1 MDIDEQARSRVG
13 QVYKQKYTLGRLIG
27 SGGMAAVYEAT
38 HRNGHRVAIK
48 VLHRHIA
55 ANGDLRARFLR
66 EGYVANKVGHPGAVR
81 VIDDDI
87 AEDESV
93 FLVMDLLEGE
103 TLDARARR
111 FGGRLPAHEMC
122 TLAFQALD
130 VLAAAHEKGVVHRD
144 VKPEN
149 LFLTVDGAL
158 KVLDFG
164 IARVLMETTEKQ
176 TATRAGITIGTPAFM
191 APEQALGQSA
201 RVDGQTD
208 LWAVAATMFTMISG
222 QFVHE
227 AETMEEMLI
236 RAGSVHARSVLVAAP
251 DLPPRV
257 ANVIDRALSFTKT
270 ARWPDARVM
279 QSVLED
285 AYQFSY
291 GAPIPEG
298 RDSSRAP
305 SSRAAA
311 FAPTVNAGTLAE
323 HLAFPLIPL
332 SSRIP
337 TPEGVVR
344 DRRANW
350 IPQDGGSGVGPNS
363 TTNGVAQDEIRL
375 PVRVQWGTL
384 LLGVCVL
391 AGVVAAAV
399 AIEHRVAPSEGSA
412 SPALSTGPTAASAA
426 TQLPEPPVSL
436 APEPPAAPLLPV
448 APEAPAT
455 PSPPVVPEPSAPSA
469 APSIESP
476 SPVEPTPSSEA
487 TPPVARPAVTLPPP
501 AKVRRNPEPPPVVKP
516 ARPEFV
522 PPMPFCNPNF
532 VVDSEGNKIF
542 KPECFPGAPPL

>member
-1 MDIDEQARSRVG
+1 
-13 QVYKQKYTLGRLIG
+13 
-27 SGGMAAVYEAT
+27 MAAVYEAT

-55 ANGDLRARFLR
+55 ANADLRARFLR

-81 VIDDDI
+81 VLDDDI

-111 FGGRLPAHEMC
+111 FGGRLPAHEVC

-130 VLAAAHEKGVVHRD
+130 VLAAAHERGVVHRD

-149 LFLTVDGAL
+149 LFLTVGGAL

-164 IARVLMETTEKQ
+164 IARVLMETNEKQ
-176 TATRAGITIGTPAFM
+176 TATRAGITIGTPSFM
-191 APEQALGQSA
+191 APEQALGQQA
-201 RVDGQTD
+201 RIDGQTD

-236 RAGSVHARSVLVAAP
+236 RAGSVQARSVLVAAP

-257 ANVIDRALSFTKT
+257 ANVIDRALSFEKT

-298 RDSSRAP
+298 RDSSRSP

-323 HLAFPLIPL
+323 HLAFPLVP
-332 SSRIP
+332 SSPRVP
-337 TPEGVVR
+337 TPVSVAQDGRGKGVVL
-344 DRRANW
+344 
-350 IPQDGGSGVGPNS
+350 DGTSGGGPNS
-363 TTNGVAQDEIRL
+363 TTNGLAQDEIRL

-384 LLGVCVL
+384 FLGVCVL
-391 AGVVAAAV
+391 IGVVVGAV
-399 AIEHRVAPSEGSA
+399 AIERRVAPNDAAA

-426 TQLPEPPVSL
+426 TQSPEPPVSL
-436 APEPPAAPLLPV
+436 APEPPATPPLPV
-448 APEAPAT
+448 APEAPSET
-455 PSPPVVPEPSAPSA
+455 PSPAVAEPPAPGA
-469 APSIESP
+469 APSIEAAP
-476 SPVEPTPSSEA
+476 PIEPAPSSEA
-487 TPPVARPAVTLPPP
+487 PTPVVPRPAVTAPPT
-501 AKVRRNPEPPPVVKP
+501 AKARRSPEAPPVVKP

>member
-55 ANGDLRARFLR
+55 ANTDLRARFLR

-81 VIDDDI
+81 VLDDDI

-111 FGGRLPAHEMC
+111 FGGRLPAHEVC
-122 TLAFQALD
+122 ALAFQALD

-149 LFLTVDGAL
+149 LFLTSAGAL

-164 IARVLMETTEKQ
+164 IARVLMDTNEKE
-176 TATRAGITIGTPAFM
+176 TATRAGITIGTPSFM
-191 APEQALGQSA
+191 APEQALGQQA
-201 RVDGQTD
+201 QIDGQTD

-227 AETMEEMLI
+227 AETMQEMLI

-257 ANVIDRALSFTKT
+257 ANVIDRALSFTKS
-270 ARWPDARVM
+270 ARWSDARVM

-311 FAPTVNAGTLAE
+311 FASTVNAGTLAE
-323 HLAFPLIPL
+323 HLAFPLIP
-332 SSRIP
+332 SSP
-337 TPEGVVR
+337 PKASTPDSVAQDE
-344 DRRANW
+344 RANAVAL
-350 IPQDGGSGVGPNS
+350 DGASGVGSNS
-363 TTNGVAQDEIRL
+363 TTNGLAQDEIRL

-384 LLGVCVL
+384 FLGVCVL
-391 AGVVAAAV
+391 VGVVVAAV
-399 AIEHRVAPSEGSA
+399 AIEHRVAPSA
-412 SPALSTGPTAASAA
+412 SPALSSPPSAASAA
-426 TQLPEPPVSL
+426 TQSPEPPVSL
-436 APEPPAAPLLPV
+436 APEAPATPRLPV
-448 APEAPAT
+448 APEAPVA
-455 PSPPVVPEPSAPSA
+455 SSLPVVPETPVPSA
-469 APSIESP
+469 APPIEAAP
-476 SPVEPTPSSEA
+476 PTEPAPSSEA
-487 TPPVARPAVTLPPP
+487 PPVVARPAVTAPSPVK
-501 AKVRRNPEPPPVVKP
+501 ARRSPEAPPVVRP

>member
-13 QVYKQKYTLGRLIG
+13 QVFKQKYTLGRLIG

-55 ANGDLRARFLR
+55 ANADLRARFLR

-81 VIDDDI
+81 VLDDDI

-111 FGGRLPAHEMC
+111 FGGSLPAHEVC

-130 VLAAAHEKGVVHRD
+130 VLAAAHERGVVHRD

-149 LFLTVDGAL
+149 LFLTVGGAL

-164 IARVLMETTEKQ
+164 IARVLMETNEKQ
-176 TATRAGITIGTPAFM
+176 TATRAGITIGTPSFM
-191 APEQALGQSA
+191 APEQALGQQS
-201 RVDGQTD
+201 RIDGQTD

-222 QFVHE
+222 RFVHE

-236 RAGSVHARSVLVAAP
+236 RAGSEHARSVLVAAP
-251 DLPPRV
+251 DLPPRI

-270 ARWPDARVM
+270 ARWSDARVM

-298 RDSSRAP
+298 RDSSRSP

-311 FAPTVNAGTLAE
+311 FASTVNAGTLAE
-323 HLAFPLIPL
+323 HLAFPLIP
-332 SSRIP
+332 SSPRVP
-337 TPEGVVR
+337 TPEGVVEDGKPNR
-344 DRRANW
+344 IA
-350 IPQDGGSGVGPNS
+350 QDGAGPNS

-375 PVRVQWGTL
+375 PVRMQWGTL
-384 LLGVCVL
+384 FLGVCVL
-391 AGVVAAAV
+391 AGVVAGAV

-426 TQLPEPPVSL
+426 TQSPEPPVSL
-436 APEPPAAPLLPV
+436 APEPPAVPRLPV
-448 APEAPAT
+448 EVEASAAPPPPAAPEPA
-455 PSPPVVPEPSAPSA
+455 APSA
-469 APSIESP
+469 APSIEAVSP
-476 SPVEPTPSSEA
+476 TEPAPSSEA
-487 TPPVARPAVTLPPP
+487 PPPGVPRPAVTAPTPVKP
-501 AKVRRNPEPPPVVKP
+501 RHSPEPPPVVKP
-516 ARPEFV
+516 SRPEFV

-542 KPECFPGAPPL
+542 KPECFPAAPPL